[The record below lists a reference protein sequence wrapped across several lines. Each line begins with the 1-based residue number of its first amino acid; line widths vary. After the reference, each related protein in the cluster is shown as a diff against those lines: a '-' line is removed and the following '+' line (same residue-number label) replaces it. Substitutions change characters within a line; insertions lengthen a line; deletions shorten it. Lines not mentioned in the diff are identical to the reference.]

1 MFRFLQELIDME
13 QVGCIGKGK
22 GSFEQ
27 GNRKI
32 HMSIGSCLRWEVCPE
47 RGKEAQQVVNANEQP
62 LV

>member
-1 MFRFLQELIDME
+1 ME

-32 HMSIGSCLRWEVCPE
+32 HMSIGSCLRGEVCPE